1 MTRAAREWPEGRA
14 RQRDFHKLWAALSVS
29 LVGSEITALA
39 LPLMAA
45 LTLGASPLEMGMLA
59 AAGQLPFF
67 LCSLPA
73 GVWVDRVPR
82 RPVLIATDLGSALL
96 LLSIPLAVPFGGPT
110 FAQLCVV
117 AFGVGTLTVV
127 SEVAHY
133 AYVPT
138 LVGRRRLTEYNGRLQ
153 VSHSAS
159 EAAGPGLGGLLVQLI
174 SAPIAVLADAA
185 SFVASAGLLA
195 TIRRPEPPVR
205 KDEQQVPLRRS
216 IAQGLRLLLGH
227 PLLRPIIVGGS
238 IANLFESG
246 LLAIYVLYATRE
258 LGLNAGTIGL
268 IFAVGGGA
276 AIPGGLLADRVGKR
290 IGVGRA
296 IVGGWTLAAV
306 GALLV
311 PLAAGPGWL
320 VVILLAFANAF
331 GAFTDTI
338 ANVQQWSLRQTVTP
352 DHLAGRVTA
361 GHRFIVYGAGAIGA
375 LLGGVVGSAMGP
387 RPALFLCAAGM
398 FFGPVIAFA
407 SPLRR
412 LRDQPVDDAGSSPV
426 DELVAAGS

>member
-1 MTRAAREWPEGRA
+1 MSRVAGERPVDRA
-14 RQRDFHKLWAALSVS
+14 RQHDFHKLWAALSVS
-29 LVGSEITALA
+29 LLGSEITALA

-45 LTLGASPLEMGMLA
+45 ITLGASPLEMGVLA

-96 LLSIPLAVPFGGPT
+96 LLSIPLAVPFGGPG
-110 FAQLCVV
+110 FVQLCVV
-117 AFGVGTLTVV
+117 AFGVGALTVV

-138 LVGRRRLTEYNGRLQ
+138 LVGRRHLTEYNGKLQ

-159 EAAGPGLGGLLVQLI
+159 SAAGPGLGGLLVQLI
-174 SAPIAVLADAA
+174 SAPFAVLADAA

-195 TIRRPEPPVR
+195 TIRHPEPPVR
-205 KDEQQVPLRRS
+205 TAEERVPVRRS
-216 IAQGLRLLLGH
+216 VADGLRLLLGH
-227 PLLRPIIVGGS
+227 PFLRPIIVGGS
-238 IANLFESG
+238 VANLFESG
-246 LLAIYVLYATRE
+246 LLAIYILYATRE
-258 LGLNAGTIGL
+258 LGLSAGTIGL
-268 IFAVGGGA
+268 IFALGGGA
-276 AIPGGLLADRVGKR
+276 AIPGGLLADRVGRR
-290 IGVGRA
+290 IGMGRA

-306 GALLV
+306 GAMIV
-311 PLAAGPGWL
+311 PLAAGPPWL
-320 VVILLAFANAF
+320 VVVLLASANAF
-331 GAFTDTI
+331 GAFTHTI

-375 LLGGVVGSAMGP
+375 MLGGVVGSAMGL

-398 FFGPVIAFA
+398 LVGPVIAFA

-412 LRDQPVDDAGSSPV
+412 LRDQPVDEIEPAPG
-426 DELVAAGS
+426 DELVAVAD